1 MTIARHHIG
10 FTLPPFTVL
19 VEPERLQQF
28 SQAIGETSPPLCG
41 TIAPPT
47 FLKALEGEHN
57 SSRVML
63 EALDVNLRDIV
74 HAEQQFDYVAPV
86 RAGDRIQVE
95 RRVRDIY
102 DKRDGAIEF
111 IVFESVLSREGTVV
125 AHSRQ
130 LIMVRNRGARV
141 AA

>member
-10 FTLPPFTVL
+10 FTLPSFTVL
-19 VEPERLQQF
+19 VDPDRLLQF
-28 SQAIGETSPPLCG
+28 SRAIGETSPQLCG

-63 EALDVNLRDIV
+63 EALEVNLRDIV
-74 HAEQQFDYVAPV
+74 HAEQQFDYLAPV
-86 RAGDRIQVE
+86 RAGDSIQVE

-111 IVFESVLSREGTVV
+111 IVLESVLSREGTVV
-125 AHSRQ
+125 ARSRQ

>member
-10 FTLPPFTVL
+10 FTLPSFTVL
-19 VEPERLQQF
+19 VDPERLQQF
-28 SQAIGETSPPLCG
+28 SRAIGETSPQLCG

-63 EALDVNLRDIV
+63 EALEVNLRDIV
-74 HAEQQFDYVAPV
+74 HAEQQFDYLAPV
-86 RAGDRIQVE
+86 RAGDSIQVE

-111 IVFESVLSREGTVV
+111 IVLESVLTREGAVV
-125 AHSRQ
+125 ARSRQ
-130 LIMVRNRGARV
+130 LIMVRNRGVRV